1 MDVWAEHL
9 PEHLTQHLLGKGER
23 PELFLFLICSI
34 QNKCVYFNGF
44 LKFIISNFQ
53 N

>member
-23 PELFLFLICSI
+23 PELFFVFDLFHS
-34 QNKCVYFNGF
+34 K
-44 LKFIISNFQ
+44 
-53 N
+53 